1 MKIGSF
7 VTADQVETLAAAGGD
22 YPEFFLGRTVTNLDA
37 DEFTRLTERAKNWP
51 MRPSAYSG
59 LLPATLRV
67 TGPDIDVSR
76 QDEHLA
82 MAFSR
87 MRTLSATD
95 DELVVVFGSGDARR
109 IPEGFDRDRALDQL
123 EEFVRRAVLLASDHR
138 IAFAIEPLNRR
149 ESNVFNSV
157 GETGAFITERSIGGA
172 LLLADLYH
180 IMEVAEPLASVAEY
194 GRLIR
199 HAHIADSARGV
210 PGTGSYPLVEF
221 FEMLRKVGYTGNCS
235 IECIWGN
242 FDTELAGA
250 LSYVREAAIRAG
262 I

>member
-7 VTADQVETLAAAGGD
+7 VTAGQIETLAAAGAD
-22 YPEFFLGRTVTNLDA
+22 YPEFFLGRTVTNLDV
-37 DEFTRLTERAKNWP
+37 DEFAQLTERAKSWP

-76 QDEHLA
+76 QDAHLA
-82 MAFSR
+82 MTFSR

-123 EEFVRRAVLLASDHR
+123 EEFVRRALLLASDHR
-138 IAFAIEPLNRR
+138 IAFAIEPLNFR

-157 GETGAFITERSIGGA
+157 GETGAFITERSIEGA

-180 IMEVAEPLASVAEY
+180 IMEVSEPLASVAEY

-199 HAHIADSARGV
+199 HTHIADTARGV
-210 PGTGSYPLVEF
+210 PGSGTYPLIEF
-221 FEMLRKVGYTGNCS
+221 FEMLREVGYMGSCS
-235 IECIWGN
+235 IECIWDD
-242 FDTELAGA
+242 FDNEVAGA
-250 LSYVREAAIRAG
+250 LSYVRGANDRAG